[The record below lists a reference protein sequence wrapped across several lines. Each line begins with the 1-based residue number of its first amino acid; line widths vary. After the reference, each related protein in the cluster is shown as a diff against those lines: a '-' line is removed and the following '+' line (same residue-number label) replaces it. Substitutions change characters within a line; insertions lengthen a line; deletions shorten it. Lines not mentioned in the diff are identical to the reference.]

1 MSFWDFI
8 IIFFAQYLGWVLG
21 IFLLFFVWLKKREGV
36 FIVGE
41 TLTATIVS
49 RFGLTEIIRYF
60 YDKPRPFEGLEGAKQ
75 LVEHDAGGSFPS
87 GNAAFFFAIAT
98 TLFIYNRRWGVV
110 FFVAAILMG
119 AARVFANLHW
129 PIDILG
135 GAAVGI
141 ISSLLAH
148 FLAKKFKKS

>member
-1 MSFWDFI
+1 MSFFDFI
-8 IIFFAQYLGWVLG
+8 ITFFAQYLGWVLG
-21 IFLLFFVWLKKREGV
+21 IFLLFFIWLKKREGV
-36 FIVGE
+36 FIVVQA
-41 TLTATIVS
+41 LVAAIVS
-49 RFGLTEIIRYF
+49 RFGFAEIIRYF
-60 YDKPRPFEGLEGAKQ
+60 YDKPRPFEGSEGARQ
-75 LVEHDAGGSFPS
+75 LIEHEAGGSFPS
-87 GNAAFFFAIAT
+87 GHAAIFFAIAT

-129 PIDILG
+129 PIAIVG

>member
-49 RFGLTEIIRYF
+49 RFGLTEIIR
-60 YDKPRPFEGLEGAKQ
+60 
-75 LVEHDAGGSFPS
+75 
-87 GNAAFFFAIAT
+87 
-98 TLFIYNRRWGVV
+98 
-110 FFVAAILMG
+110 
-119 AARVFANLHW
+119 
-129 PIDILG
+129 
-135 GAAVGI
+135 
-141 ISSLLAH
+141 
-148 FLAKKFKKS
+148 